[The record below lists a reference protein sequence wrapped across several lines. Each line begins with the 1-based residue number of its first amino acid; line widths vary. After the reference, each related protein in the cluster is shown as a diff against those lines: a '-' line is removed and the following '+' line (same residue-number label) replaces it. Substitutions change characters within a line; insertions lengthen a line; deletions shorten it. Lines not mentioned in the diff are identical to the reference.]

1 MKVVELF
8 IDDGEDIAGGE
19 AIAMVHNPAHESD
32 FVAFNE
38 DKKKEGGFFEAFSDK
53 QTEII
58 PTEEQQDVLYH
69 QFSQLGTDQQQFLMK
84 GYIIKDVEPV
94 GHISMNYIQEK
105 FGKTDINERPIDDVI
120 NDSSVMDYEDGDG
133 KYKVRFR
140 YAVRPGRPSIL
151 STSRRFCKDMISA
164 NRTYRLED
172 INKVMNGFKE
182 QYPGV
187 GNWGDSF
194 FRFGGPN
201 CGHIWVRVTYQ
212 EIFNKKTKSIK
223 YNVSD
228 EETRDDAAIKAGSNM
243 NEATQANPSPQT
255 IKRAG
260 LGQFS
265 SQEVMKFNEDLA
277 KKYQVAGAVLIPDKL
292 IYRRDPK
299 TNEEYYVFFS
309 PKSVETI
316 AYKYIRDKNANNANI
331 EHNPNQPI
339 NNVSLVESW
348 IIEDPE
354 HDKSNQYG
362 FTLTKGTWFGIVD
375 FSKNQ
380 SFYNDYVEKGKVQ
393 GFSLEGYFES
403 KLVKFYENQKNNSN
417 IDVDTYILT
426 EIENILNKEE

>member
-8 IDDGEDIAGGE
+8 IDDTEDMAGGE

-38 DKKKEGGFFEAFSDK
+38 DKKTTGFFEAFSDK
-53 QTEII
+53 PNEII
-58 PTEEQQDVLYH
+58 PTEEQQEKILH

-84 GYIIKDVEPV
+84 GYVIKDVEPV
-94 GHISMNYIQEK
+94 GLFSMNYFKEK
-105 FGKTDINERPIDDVI
+105 FASIDINERPIDDVLK
-120 NDSSVMDYEDGDG
+120 DSSIMDYDDGDG
-133 KYKVRFR
+133 KYKVRYR
-140 YAVRPGRPSIL
+140 YAVRPGRPSVL
-151 STSRRFCKDMISA
+151 STSRKFCKEMISA
-164 NRTYRLED
+164 NKTYRLED
-172 INKVMNGFKE
+172 INKVLNGF
-182 QYPGV
+182 QADYPGV

-201 CGHIWVRVTYQ
+201 CGHIWVKVTYQ
-212 EIFNKKTKSIK
+212 EAFNKKTKSIK
-223 YNVSD
+223 YNTTD
-228 EETRDDAAIKAGSNM
+228 EQSRDDAALVAGSNM
-243 NEATQANPSPQT
+243 NEATLNNPSPQT

-265 SQEVMKFNEDLA
+265 SQDVMKFNDELA

-292 IYRRDPK
+292 IYRKDPK
-299 TNEEYYVFFS
+299 TNDEFYVFFS

-316 AYKYIRDKNANNANI
+316 AYKYIRDKNTNNTNI

-362 FTLTKGTWFGIVD
+362 FSLPKGTWFGIVD

-380 SFYNDYVEKGKVQ
+380 KFYTDFIEKGKVA

-417 IDVDTYILT
+417 IDVDTYILL
-426 EIENILNKEE
+426 EIENLLNKE

>member
-8 IDDGEDIAGGE
+8 IDDTEDMAGGSSL
-19 AIAMVHNPAHESD
+19 AMVSSPAHESD

-38 DKKKEGGFFEAFSDK
+38 EKSLPDNN
-53 QTEII
+53 TEIV
-58 PTEEQQDVLYH
+58 PTEEQQEGLLH
-69 QFSQLGTDQQQFLMK
+69 QFSKLGTDQQQFLMK
-84 GYIIKDVEPV
+84 GYIIKDVETI
-94 GHISMNYIQEK
+94 GLFNMNYLQEK
-105 FGKTDINERPIDDVI
+105 FGAININERPIDDVLQDKSI
-120 NDSSVMDYEDGDG
+120 MDYSDGDG
-133 KYKVRFR
+133 NYKVRYR
-140 YAVRPGRPSIL
+140 YAARPGRPSTL
-151 STSRRFCKDMISA
+151 TTSRKFCKDMISA
-164 NRTYRLED
+164 NKTYRLED
-172 INKVMNGFKE
+172 INKVLNGFKTE
-182 QYPGV
+182 YPGS

-201 CGHIWVRVTYQ
+201 CGHIWVKVTYQ
-212 EIFNKKTKSIK
+212 EIFKKKDPNPK
-223 YNVSD
+223 YITTD
-228 EETRDDAAIKAGSNM
+228 EQDDSEAALIAGTNM
-243 NEATQANPSPQT
+243 NEKTLENPSPQT

-265 SQEVMKFNEDLA
+265 SQEITKFNEELA

-299 TNEEYYVFFS
+299 TNEEFYVFFS

-316 AYKYIRDKNANNANI
+316 AYKYIRDKNNNNSNI
-331 EHNPNQPI
+331 EHNSNQPI

-362 FTLTKGTWFGIVD
+362 FKLAKGTWFGIVD

-380 SFYNDYVEKGKVQ
+380 KFYTDFIEKGKVQ

-426 EIENILNKEE
+426 EIENLLNTD